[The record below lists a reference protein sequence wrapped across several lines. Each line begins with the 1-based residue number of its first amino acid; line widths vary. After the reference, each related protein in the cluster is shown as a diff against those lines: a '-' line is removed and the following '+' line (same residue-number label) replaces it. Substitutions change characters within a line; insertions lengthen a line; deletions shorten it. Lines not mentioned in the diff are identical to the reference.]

1 MGWSISEWVGIL
13 PGMMKL
19 LNNRIVYVSLVL
31 LGVAAGCSS
40 DPVNVEGSY
49 SVAITNGDNGCDFV
63 GFTEG
68 NTAQNIGITVT
79 QAGSEAQAEV
89 SGSIASGLL
98 DIVLGSHTFEG
109 TVDGADLDL
118 KIIGG
123 TPFTQGENCA
133 YTINAAVHA
142 SLDGDVLIGTIDYTA
157 KTNENPDCGSK
168 TTCKTTQ
175 SFNGTRPPS
184 K

>member
-1 MGWSISEWVGIL
+1 MNHLNTGIVCRYSILSA
-13 PGMMKL
+13 
-19 LNNRIVYVSLVL
+19 LVAAL
-31 LGVAAGCSS
+31 AAGCSS

-49 SVAITNGDNGCDFV
+49 TVAITNGDNGCEFV

-68 NTAQNIGITVT
+68 NTAQDIGLAVT

-89 SGSIASGLL
+89 TGTLASGLL
-98 DIVLGSHTFEG
+98 DVVLGSHTFEG
-109 TVDGADLDL
+109 RVDGSDLDL
-118 KIIGG
+118 QIIGS
-123 TPFTQGENCA
+123 TPFTQGNCA
-133 YTINAAVHA
+133 YTINATVNA

-157 KTNENPDCGSK
+157 KTNQNPDCGTK

-184 K
+184 N